1 MAIDEEGSEIR
12 KLDRYN
18 CLWILSEL
26 RKPSHP
32 LTHQSD
38 SLYNI
43 VNGQVV
49 SETKVYVQ
57 DVLEIGHDTITSF
70 VSSLPGC
77 FHNPIKK
84 TVATTQVQKRGA
96 KIKGKTFYDLEAV
109 FVLPSLIDEYD
120 CMIKRSKELRKGLLG
135 MNALSGRDTVSYPNG
150 RGKVSALRV
159 LTQTD
164 ID

>member
-1 MAIDEEGSEIR
+1 MAIHEEGSKIR

-18 CLWILSEL
+18 RLWTLTEL

-49 SETKVYVQ
+49 SETKVQ
-57 DVLEIGHDTITSF
+57 DIRTSF
-70 VSSLPGC
+70 ASSLPGG
-77 FHNPIKK
+77 FHHPIKK
-84 TVATTQVQKRGA
+84 TVATMQVQKRGA
-96 KIKGKTFYDLEAV
+96 KIKGKTVYDLEAV
-109 FVLPSLIDEYD
+109 FVPPSLIDDYD
-120 CMIKRSKELRKGLLG
+120 CMIKRSKALRKGLLG

-159 LTQTD
+159 LAQTD